1 MLEDRHRPQTTSLE
15 ATMTTT
21 DPERDNLLGTLA
33 DRRAFLRGSA
43 EGLTDD
49 QARATPTISALS
61 IGGLVKHVTAT
72 ERQWMDFIREGA
84 TDTDVDYDIDWS
96 AIDWSDP
103 ASVPEWVLRRQDEF
117 LLREDQTLAELLD
130 DYAACARETEELVA
144 GLADLGIAHELAP
157 APWNE
162 PGASMSARQVLAHL
176 IGETAQ
182 HAGHADIVRETI
194 DGRKAMG

>member
-1 MLEDRHRPQTTSLE
+1 MSTDPS
-15 ATMTTT
+15 T
-21 DPERDNLLGTLA
+21 DPERDNLLATLA

-43 EGLTDD
+43 EGLSDE
-49 QARATPTISALS
+49 QARATPTVSTLS

-72 ERQWMDFIREGA
+72 ERQWADFIAHGA
-84 TDTDVDYDIDWS
+84 GDEDVDYDLDWGS
-96 AIDWSDP
+96 LDWSDP
-103 ASVPEWVLRRQDEF
+103 SSIPAWVLKRQDEF
-117 LLREDQTLAELLD
+117 VLRDDQTLAELLD
-130 DYAACARETEELVA
+130 DYAACAEETERLVR
-144 GLADLGIAHELAP
+144 GLDDLGVSHALAP

>member
-1 MLEDRHRPQTTSLE
+1 
-15 ATMTTT
+15 MTGT
-21 DPERDNLLGTLA
+21 DPERDNLLATLA

-43 EGLTDD
+43 EGLSDE
-49 QARATPTISALS
+49 QARATPTVSTLS

-72 ERQWMDFIREGA
+72 ERQWMRFVEHGA
-84 TDTDVDYDIDWS
+84 GSDDADYTIDWES
-96 AIDWSDP
+96 LDWSDP
-103 ASVPEWVLRRQDEF
+103 SSIPGWVLRRQDEF
-117 LLREDQTLAELLD
+117 VLREDQTLAGLLD
-130 DYAACARETEELVA
+130 DYAACAQETEALVR
-144 GLADLGIAHELAP
+144 GLDDLGISHELAP

-182 HAGHADIVRETI
+182 HAGHADLVRETI

>member
-1 MLEDRHRPQTTSLE
+1 MTS
-15 ATMTTT
+15 T
-21 DPERDNLLGTLA
+21 DPERANLLSTLA
-33 DRRAFLRGSA
+33 DRRAFLLGSA
-43 EGLTDD
+43 EGLTDE
-49 QARATPTISALS
+49 QARLTPTVSSLS
-61 IGGLVKHVTAT
+61 VGGLVKHVTAT
-72 ERQWMDFIREGA
+72 ERQWADFIRDGA
-84 TDTDVDYDIDWS
+84 PDTDVDFDIDWS

-103 ASVPEWVLRRQDEF
+103 ASVPDWVLERQDEF
-117 LLREDQTLAELLD
+117 LLRDDQTLAELLD
-130 DYAACARETEELVA
+130 DYRACARETEELVT
-144 GLADLGIAHELAP
+144 GLADLAVAHELAP